1 MTVIEQN
8 AQVFRTTLPS
18 LEHSILEYHSN
29 VFNEQE
35 EEEKEGGAYTW
46 ENKQRALLQE
56 RWENPVIFTS
66 VVQFLNTFFLGK
78 NFYRKLHQLADSVI
92 IFDEVQSLP
101 VKNVI
106 LFCQAVNFLSKINA
120 TCISCTA
127 TQPHYQK
134 LKEGLDISESE
145 KSEMIPNATDYFEVF
160 RRNAVYAHKKRFD
173 NVLEIADF
181 LEERMENSKSL
192 LMITNTVKAALDI
205 FCEMKKR
212 ESYDCYYLSTALC
225 PAHRKK
231 TIRALRLALK
241 EMREGKKSKRTL
253 CISTPIIEAGVDIS
267 FETVVRSLTGLDSLA
282 QAAGRCNREK
292 EREIGE
298 VHIVQL
304 TKELENLNPL
314 PEIKTKQEITKSILR
329 AEKELND
336 ILFPKVLE
344 KYFER
349 LHHKQIEEY
358 KFPIDLKD
366 AGRNILFE
374 GSSIF
379 DILNS
384 NQVAK
389 RAAKLKVNWIN
400 QSDIRTAEKEFYVI
414 PEKGMQVLVP
424 YQGEGVDGKEIINEL
439 CSRKPLVEKYK
450 LLRAGQQITISL
462 FDHVF
467 QELVKRG
474 MIFGVSQMEGVYILN
489 QSCYSEDFGFVGL
502 ENSGEITYLSV

>member
-1 MTVIEQN
+1 
-8 AQVFRTTLPS
+8 
-18 LEHSILEYHSN
+18 
-29 VFNEQE
+29 
-35 EEEKEGGAYTW
+35 
-46 ENKQRALLQE
+46 
-56 RWENPVIFTS
+56 
-66 VVQFLNTFFLGK
+66 
-78 NFYRKLHQLADSVI
+78 
-92 IFDEVQSLP
+92 
-101 VKNVI
+101 
-106 LFCQAVNFLSKINA
+106 
-120 TCISCTA
+120 
-127 TQPHYQK
+127 
-134 LKEGLDISESE
+134 
-145 KSEMIPNATDYFEVF
+145 
-160 RRNAVYAHKKRFD
+160 
-173 NVLEIADF
+173 
-181 LEERMENSKSL
+181 MENSKSL